1 MRFPIRPWIFNR
13 NGHRLMRCSLIL
25 MIGVLM
31 IGNMKPTPTST
42 SIQTLTG
49 IGHQKPQSKEKTPPT
64 KTKLKFKVIMTTT
77 RAVSLIPIT
86 LLLRVLR
93 LHLGKME
100 HRRYS
105 ELLLHAF
112 FFDTNAHFSKG
123 QVICTKREVDGAIQG
138 STGVNTREKSISR
151 EVIIRVYILDIDF
164 GGWGR

>member
-13 NGHRLMRCSLIL
+13 NDHRLTRCSLIL

-31 IGNMKPTPTST
+31 IGKMKPTSTST

-49 IGHQKPQSKEKTPPT
+49 IGHQKPQSKDKTPPT
-64 KTKLKFKVIMTTT
+64 KTTT
-77 RAVSLIPIT
+77 RAVSLTPIT

-93 LHLGKME
+93 LHQGKME
-100 HRRYS
+100 HRGYS

-112 FFDTNAHFSKG
+112 FFDSNAHFSNG

-138 STGVNTREKSISR
+138 SMGVNTREKSISKE

>member
-13 NGHRLMRCSLIL
+13 NDHRLMRCSLIL

-31 IGNMKPTPTST
+31 IGKMKPTSTST

-49 IGHQKPQSKEKTPPT
+49 IGHQKPQSKDKTPPT
-64 KTKLKFKVIMTTT
+64 KTTT
-77 RAVSLIPIT
+77 RAVSLTPIT

-93 LHLGKME
+93 LHQGKME

-112 FFDTNAHFSKG
+112 FFRLECSLLKWTGDMHEARSRRRHTGIHGCQHEGK
-123 QVICTKREVDGAIQG
+123 VDIKR
-138 STGVNTREKSISR
+138 
-151 EVIIRVYILDIDF
+151 
-164 GGWGR
+164 GGDYSSLYFRYRFWGMGPVK